1 MASERSALTPNRDAL
16 ETDVTIKKQIARLLV
31 EEVVVQDG
39 ESPDTVELWIH
50 WSGGHH
56 TSLIVPRVG
65 RRGHGPSAEAKLVI
79 GVLRAVC
86 DDTSLAHAL
95 NRNGVRCGS
104 GSWTTQSVRCFR
116 ERHGIAPLDASQK
129 ETQGLLTGEEA
140 ACLLGVSA
148 MSVHRLVQRSLLPA
162 EQPATGF
169 PFVIRKSDLSL
180 PQVQEAVHRIQ
191 LSLPRPLPDDP
202 NQLKLF

>member
-1 MASERSALTPNRDAL
+1 MWCS
-16 ETDVTIKKQIARLLV
+16 TDVNGHITRNRPV
-31 EEVVVQDG
+31 E
-39 ESPDTVELWIH
+39 P
-50 WSGGHH
+50 
-56 TSLIVPRVG
+56 
-65 RRGHGPSAEAKLVI
+65 
-79 GVLRAVC
+79 
-86 DDTSLAHAL
+86 AL
-95 NRNGVRCGS
+95 PGS
-104 GSWTTQSVRCFR
+104 
-116 ERHGIAPLDASQK
+116 HK

-191 LSLPRPLPDDP
+191 LSSPRPLPDDP